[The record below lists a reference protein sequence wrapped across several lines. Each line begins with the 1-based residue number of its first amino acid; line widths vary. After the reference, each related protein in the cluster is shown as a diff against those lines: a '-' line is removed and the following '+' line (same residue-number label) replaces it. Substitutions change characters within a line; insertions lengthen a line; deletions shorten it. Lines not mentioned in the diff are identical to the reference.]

1 MWNVAVT
8 LGGDTSNRNQTVR
21 KEPSRRQRWRV
32 FWASLSLIR
41 QRKIQVDVFRRKAN
55 IISKYRLSLVPR
67 PLEIHLRRDMLPFSF
82 VYLPVKFHSLC
93 SFGGE
98 MKVKNETCSFTSN
111 PAREQPSKCRGW
123 GLCWWSRGLRICLPA
138 QGTRV
143 WSLAGELPPY
153 IPWENSPQL
162 ESPCATNYRTHTLW
176 SLCVREHSQRE
187 ACALQQRSLVP
198 RLRLVAAKYK

>member
-1 MWNVAVT
+1 MT

-41 QRKIQVDVFRRKAN
+41 QRTIQVDVFRRKVN

-111 PAREQPSKCRGW
+111 PARQQPSKCRGW
-123 GLCWWSRGLRICLPA
+123 GLCWWSRGWESAFQCRGP
-138 QGTRV
+138 GF
-143 WSLAGELPPY
+143 Y
-153 IPWENSPQL
+153 PWL
-162 ESPCATNYRTHTLW
+162 GNYHPTFHGKTA
-176 SLCVREHSQRE
+176 HSSR
-187 ACALQQRSLVP
+187 ALVP
-198 RLRLVAAKYK
+198 QTIEPTHSGACVSESIAREKPGHCSKDPLCLG